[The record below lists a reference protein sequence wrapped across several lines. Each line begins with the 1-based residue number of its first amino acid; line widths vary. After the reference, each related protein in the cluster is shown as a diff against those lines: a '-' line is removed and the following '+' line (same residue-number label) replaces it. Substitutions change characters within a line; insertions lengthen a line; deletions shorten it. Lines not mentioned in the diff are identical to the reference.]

1 MENEDNNIKDQNI
14 PDENVIILY
23 ARLGTYFS
31 LSEEERPK
39 YRKDL
44 PLPDVAKDLT
54 DKELYYVYKFLET
67 YFQAI
72 THIAAALSI
81 IDSLPKERSEKVSK
95 TLTEILKDEL
105 GSALDLYSRVSK
117 DNA

>member
-1 MENEDNNIKDQNI
+1 MCIRD
-14 PDENVIILY
+14 
-23 ARLGTYFS
+23 S
-31 LSEEERPK
+31 
-39 YRKDL
+39 
-44 PLPDVAKDLT
+44 
-54 DKELYYVYKFLET
+54 YYVYKFLET

-105 GSALDLYSRVSK
+105 GSALDLYNTLSK
-117 DNA
+117 DNE